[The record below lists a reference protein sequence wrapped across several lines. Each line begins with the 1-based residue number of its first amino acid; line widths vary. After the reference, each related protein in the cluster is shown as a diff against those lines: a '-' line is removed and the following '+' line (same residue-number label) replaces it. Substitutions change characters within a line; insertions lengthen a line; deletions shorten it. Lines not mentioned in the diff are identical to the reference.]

1 MPVIS
6 VSMTKENGGLSKAQK
21 QKLISGLTSAF
32 VDVVGRGEKTC
43 VVVINEVECQ
53 NYGIGGVSIEELRK
67 SQNSLRHCRNSVIAS
82 EAKQSLGILDFL
94 GVRGCLFFGNSRIPR
109 INSRIPKSRIPKQ
122 ILEFPS
128 EFQNSQA
135 LCHPRLDPS
144 PSRRYF
150 SAQQATRLILFFLL
164 KIFWF

>member
-43 VVVINEVECQ
+43 VVVINEIECQ

-67 SQNSLRHCRNSVIAS
+67 S
-82 EAKQSLGILDFL
+82 
-94 GVRGCLFFGNSRIPR
+94 
-109 INSRIPKSRIPKQ
+109 
-122 ILEFPS
+122 
-128 EFQNSQA
+128 
-135 LCHPRLDPS
+135 
-144 PSRRYF
+144 
-150 SAQQATRLILFFLL
+150 
-164 KIFWF
+164 

>member
-32 VDVVGRGEKTC
+32 VDVVGRGDKTC

-67 SQNSLRHCRNSVIAS
+67 SQNSLRHYRNSVIAS
-82 EAKQSLGILDFL
+82 EAKQSLGILNSSL
-94 GVRGCLFFGNSRIPR
+94 GNSRIY
-109 INSRIPKSRIPKQ
+109 SR
-122 ILEFPS
+122 
-128 EFQNSQA
+128 EFQNSL
-135 LCHPRLDPS
+135 LCYCIFICIDISKYSSAKTISRLYLGDNFKTRIC
-144 PSRRYF
+144 SRVF
-150 SAQQATRLILFFLL
+150 
-164 KIFWF
+164 